1 MSRKCRDVQIVV
13 KHCLERKQSREA
25 TFFSS
30 TAGRNF
36 VTNNSG
42 KHFVYIIDI
51 FLFYWEKFLQ
61 IFFFFFFFF
70 IPFLLFILPTN
81 SISFFFFLFN
91 YNTYFSHGFS
101 KEYVSYY
108 VAHHYFA
115 HSSLILSLSH
125 LISRLSS
132 SKEMFLVKRDLCRN
146 FIERTWLLLECRSQS
161 VLHAYLFFFFYSLFV
176 IYFAYQLNFDSNF

>member
-61 IFFFFFFFF
+61 ICFFFFFF
-70 IPFLLFILPTN
+70 
-81 SISFFFFLFN
+81 N
-91 YNTYFSHGFS
+91 YNAYFSRGFS

>member
-1 MSRKCRDVQIVV
+1 MIRRVHYAPFRSMSRKCRDVQIVV

-61 IFFFFFFFF
+61 IFFFFFFF
-70 IPFLLFILPTN
+70 
-81 SISFFFFLFN
+81 FN